1 MTRLT
6 TRRLE
11 EINKLQTAARTAA
24 NQNVAGGGMNAGSLN
39 VMFQAQDIAMMAAS
53 GQNVMVTALQQGT
66 QLAGGLQQVQQAGQ
80 SMTQTLL
87 GGFAA
92 LLNPLSLVTIGT
104 VALSAAV
111 IKYGSAWL
119 TSGEQAELTL
129 EEQNHT
135 AGRFE

>member
-1 MTRLT
+1 MIHLVCENRIVSHATSAIMTRLT

-92 LLNPLSLVTIGT
+92 LLNPLSLVTTAPSPCRRRHQI
-104 VALSAAV
+104 
-111 IKYGSAWL
+111 GSAYV
-119 TSGEQAELTL
+119 
-129 EEQNHT
+129 
-135 AGRFE
+135 